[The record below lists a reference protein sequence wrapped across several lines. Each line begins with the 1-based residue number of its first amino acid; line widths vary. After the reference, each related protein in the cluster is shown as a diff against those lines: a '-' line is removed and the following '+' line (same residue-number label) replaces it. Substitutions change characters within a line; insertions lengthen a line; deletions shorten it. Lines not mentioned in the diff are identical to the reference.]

1 VALLD
6 HGMLAHGMLAGLD
19 EIADV
24 GRDAA
29 RGGYSRHLWQGPDLE
44 LRAWFI
50 ERATR
55 IGLDVE
61 TDRNGNL
68 WAWWGEPGENA
79 VVTGSHL
86 DSVPGGGAYDGPL
99 GVVSALD
106 AVASLKNAGFQPS
119 RPVAVVVFAEEEGSR
134 FGVACLGSR
143 LLTGAIDADRARSL
157 VDRDGV
163 TLAEAAALAGLDP
176 RRLGV
181 DREAIDR
188 VGLFIELHVEQG
200 RGLIDLQS
208 PLAIASS
215 ILAHGRWRL
224 TFTGQGNHAGATT
237 MAERR
242 DPMVAAARAILA
254 VTEAAVASPDSRA
267 TVGRLEVVP
276 GGTNVIASRVIAWLD
291 ARAPSDQQTRDLVA
305 DIEARIRLALAVTGC
320 SLEVTEES
328 WSGVVT
334 FDPTVAEDLS
344 VALGGTPL
352 VAAPSIATPRIF
364 TPRLSTG
371 AGHDAG
377 VLAAVVPSA
386 MVFVRNPTGISHSP
400 EEFAEAA
407 DCVAGVS
414 ALERMLRSV
423 L

>member
-1 VALLD
+1 VNL
-6 HGMLAHGMLAGLD
+6 LAHGVLAGLD
-19 EIADV
+19 EIADI
-24 GRDAA
+24 GRDAS
-29 RGGYSRHLWQGPDLE
+29 RGGYSRHLWYGPDLE

-50 ERATR
+50 ARATR

-61 TDRNGNL
+61 TDGNGNL
-68 WAWWGEPGENA
+68 WAWWGEPGGNA
-79 VVTGSHL
+79 VITGSHL

-99 GVVSALD
+99 GVVSALE
-106 AVASLKNAGFQPS
+106 AIASLKSAGFRPS

-143 LLTGAIDADRARSL
+143 LLTGAIDPDWARSL

-163 TLAEAAALAGLDP
+163 TLAEAAARAGLDP

-181 DREAIDR
+181 DRSAVDR
-188 VGLFIELHVEQG
+188 IGLFIELHVEQG
-200 RGLIDLQS
+200 RGLIDLES

-224 TFTGQGNHAGATT
+224 AFTGQGNHAGATT

-242 DPMVAAARAILA
+242 DPMVAAARAIVA
-254 VTEAAVASPDSRA
+254 AAEEATRSPGSRA

-276 GGTNVIASRVIAWLD
+276 GGTNVIASSVTAWLD
-291 ARAPSDQQTRDLVA
+291 ARAPSDHQTRALVGH
-305 DIEARIRLALAVTGC
+305 IEERIRVALAGSGC
-320 SLEVTEES
+320 SVQLTEES
-328 WSGVVT
+328 WSGVVG
-334 FDPTVAEDLS
+334 FDPTIARDLS
-344 VALGGTPL
+344 TTLGGAPL
-352 VAAPSIATPRIF
+352 
-364 TPRLSTG
+364 LSTG

-377 VLAAVVPSA
+377 VLAALVPSA

-407 DCVAGVS
+407 DCVAGVA
-414 ALERMLRSV
+414 ALEKILRSV